1 MAGADA
7 GERGTVVC
15 GGTVGRRKLTGN
27 GNVAASYHPRL
38 GCSRRG
44 KSSLITE
51 GCQSAVGEDDGII
64 QHFPCVF
71 FIRPVLFL
79 FQVLGKQNRSWGLEL
94 ASPGN
99 NRPAKR
105 RGTQRGVGP
114 NAFLMETMICKVL
127 FIPLAI

>member
-7 GERGTVVC
+7 GERGTVV
-15 GGTVGRRKLTGN
+15 GGGNVGRRKLTGN

-79 FQVLGKQNRSWGLEL
+79 FQVLGKQNRSW
-94 ASPGN
+94 AWSSPPLGTTG
-99 NRPAKR
+99 PL
-105 RGTQRGVGP
+105 RGGAPCV
-114 NAFLMETMICKVL
+114 AWVL
-127 FIPLAI
+127 TPS